1 LSLENISSVK
11 SAFFI
16 NKSKGMH
23 KSHIDFKFFVQQ
35 KHASFYES
43 TCSFDQRHEKQNHKK
58 NSQSWNFEEKGYKA
72 KDSFLKPFDNQ
83 WAHNV

>member
-1 LSLENISSVK
+1 
-11 SAFFI
+11 
-16 NKSKGMH
+16 MH

-58 NSQSWNFEEKGYKA
+58 NSQS
-72 KDSFLKPFDNQ
+72 
-83 WAHNV
+83 